1 MNINFL
7 PSIKSPFV
15 EQMMDM
21 LMPFAKWIAG
31 VKTISIK
38 CSPNTDLRELLTNPL
53 LIVSNHP
60 TDMDPILLRTLGLK
74 VGIRFN
80 YLACREGFDGLH
92 GAWGWAAQRIGAFSI
107 VRGTVD
113 RDSIRFTTNLWVSDD
128 ARIVVFPEGEVGA
141 FNDKLLPFHDGI
153 FQLLLLASDKR
164 IAEGKNPIS
173 ILPVGLRYSLMTDHR
188 SELVTASQELCTATG
203 AESSVDLIENLK
215 NVASIVIARL
225 EQEYGLRN
233 TLDLPTQDRIS
244 HLQTA
249 VLERI
254 HAATGR
260 PIPGNGDLHDLM
272 RIGANIIEDA
282 IDSHATP
289 ETVFDKRLA
298 IQRRQRALALQADI
312 DRLQNWLAIEDGYAT
327 ADGNQDHAYELIR
340 HFETE
345 VFGSVRTRLSR
356 DASVQVGTRINL
368 TDIAEFGDMPR
379 KQQIRTLRQMSVD
392 AVSSCLAQS
401 LPG

>member
-7 PSIKSPFV
+7 PSINSPFV

-21 LMPFAKWIAG
+21 MMPFAKWIAG
-31 VKTISIK
+31 IRTITIK
-38 CSPNTDLRELLTNPL
+38 CSPTAELREQLTNPL

-60 TDMDPILLRTLGLK
+60 TDMDPILLRTMGLK
-74 VGIRFN
+74 AGIRFN

-92 GAWGWAAQRIGAFSI
+92 GAWGWAAQRIGAFSV

-113 RDSIRFTTNLWVSDD
+113 RDSIRFTTNLWVSDA

-164 IAEGKNPIS
+164 IAEGKSPIG

-188 SELVTASQELCTATG
+188 RELHKASQELCTATG
-203 AESSVDLIENLK
+203 AESSDDMIENLK
-215 NVASIVIARL
+215 SLASIVIARL

-233 TLDLPTQDRIS
+233 NQELPTQDRIS
-244 HLQTA
+244 HLQMA

-260 PIPGNGDLHDLM
+260 PIPENGDLHDLM

-282 IDSHATP
+282 IDSHAAP

-298 IQRRQRALALQADI
+298 MQRRQRALALQADI

-327 ADGNQDHAYELIR
+327 ANGNQDHAYELIR

-345 VFGSVRTRLSR
+345 VFGNVRTRLSR
-356 DASVQVGTRINL
+356 NASVQVGARININ
-368 TDIAEFGDMPR
+368 DIVGFADLPR

-392 AVSSCLAQS
+392 AVSMCLAQS

>member
-188 SELVTASQELCTATG
+188 SELVTASEELCTATG

>member
-7 PSIKSPFV
+7 PSIKSPVV

-21 LMPFAKWIAG
+21 VMPFAKWIAG
-31 VKTISIK
+31 IRTISIK
-38 CSPNTDLRELLTNPL
+38 CSSNNDLREQLTNPL

-60 TDMDPILLRTLGLK
+60 TDMDPILLRTLGMK
-74 VGIRFN
+74 AGIRFN
-80 YLACREGFDGLH
+80 YLACREGFDGLR

-164 IAEGKNPIS
+164 IAEGKTPIS
-173 ILPVGLRYSLMTDHR
+173 ILPVGLRYTLMTDHR
-188 SELVTASQELCTATG
+188 SELVKASQELCTATG
-203 AESSVDLIENLK
+203 ADLSDDLIGNLK
-215 NVASIVIARL
+215 SIASIVIARL

-233 TLDLPTQDRIS
+233 TQDLPTQDRIS

-260 PIPGNGDLHDLM
+260 PIPDNGDLHDLM

-298 IQRRQRALALQADI
+298 MQRRQRALALQADI

-327 ADGNQDHAYELIR
+327 AGGNQDHAYELIR

-345 VFGSVRTRLSR
+345 VFGSVRTRIAR

-368 TDIAEFGDMPR
+368 TDIAEFADMPR
-379 KQQIRTLRQMSVD
+379 RQQIRTLRQMSVD
-392 AVSSCLAQS
+392 AVSRCLGQS

>member
-1 MNINFL
+1 
-7 PSIKSPFV
+7 
-15 EQMMDM
+15 
-21 LMPFAKWIAG
+21 
-31 VKTISIK
+31 
-38 CSPNTDLRELLTNPL
+38 
-53 LIVSNHP
+53 
-60 TDMDPILLRTLGLK
+60 
-74 VGIRFN
+74 
-80 YLACREGFDGLH
+80 
-92 GAWGWAAQRIGAFSI
+92 
-107 VRGTVD
+107 
-113 RDSIRFTTNLWVSDD
+113 DSIRFTTNLWVSDD

-153 FQLLLLASDKR
+153 FQLLLLATDKR
-164 IAEGKNPIS
+164 IANGKTPVS
-173 ILPVGLRYSLMTDHR
+173 ILPVGLRYTLMTDHH
-188 SELVTASQELCTATG
+188 SELVKASKELCTATG
-203 AESSVDLIENLK
+203 ADSSDSLIENLK
-215 NVASIVIARL
+215 SVASIVIARL

-233 TLDLPTQDRIS
+233 NQDLPTQDRIS

-282 IDSHATP
+282 IDSHAIP

-327 ADGNQDHAYELIR
+327 ASGNQDHAYELIR

-345 VFGSVRTRLSR
+345 VFGSVRTRIAR

-368 TDIAEFGDMPR
+368 TDIADFADMPK